1 MSAAGKKII
10 YNDLYF
16 RIIAALIAA
25 HVIVVIGED
34 ETFFH
39 LLVDKDY
46 YRAMFFSFI
55 IAFLL
60 VNMVYM
66 VTRWLDKKNDWQQHK
81 IRRPLLQFFFALF
94 LPSVIAFLLA
104 YIYFK
109 TFGYDIWHTWYL
121 RYDYP
126 VIVSLLLML
135 NIYYLAFYFYRQW
148 QYAERLAAPP
158 NDTRISTT
166 AKGKSTFLVQK
177 GAKNMPLHIEKVA
190 YFYHDGH
197 YNFVRTFD
205 RQDHLISQ
213 ALDEVQKE
221 MDDRQFFRAN
231 RQMLVSFSAC
241 EHYEPNSY
249 GKLQLFVSPPV
260 NESVIISQKRA
271 KLFKEWIER

>member
-1 MSAAGKKII
+1 MLVDKKPII

-16 RIIAALIAA
+16 RIIAALISA

-46 YRAMFFSFI
+46 YRSLFYSFM

-60 VNMVYM
+60 VNLVYW
-66 VTRWLDKKNDWQQHK
+66 VTRRLDKKNDWKLHK
-81 IRRPLLQFFFALF
+81 IRRPILQFFFALF
-94 LPSVIAFLLA
+94 LPSIAAFLLA
-104 YIYFK
+104 FGYFK
-109 TFGYDIWHTWYL
+109 AFGYDIWHTWYL

-126 VIVSLLLML
+126 IIVTMLLML

-148 QYAERLAAPP
+148 QTTESLIDPVNVNKER
-158 NDTRISTT
+158 N
-166 AKGKSTFLVQK
+166 AKGKEVFVIHK
-177 GAKNMPLHIEKVA
+177 GAKNIPLPVETIS
-190 YFYHDGH
+190 YFYHDGR

-231 RQMLVSFSAC
+231 RQMLVSFTAC
-241 EHYEPNSY
+241 EHYELNSY

-260 NESVIISQKRA
+260 NEPVIISQKRA
-271 KLFKEWIER
+271 KLFKEWIGR